1 MESQDA
7 HANEELLLELTSKN
21 TTRSIKDFS
30 PEGIRLESNLEG
42 EAKGVYNATFYAT
55 ITMLLKPD
63 RTIDYEVRQIH
74 TTSDGDT
81 VLVYYKGKS
90 IIESPTHNKFV
101 GETTF
106 QTSSKK
112 LAWLNGMKARHE
124 GEYNPVAGENDFRV
138 YGKRELISQGAA
150 ATSRPAHQRQLP
162 ARVRSG
168 ERGHGVPRVL
178 QGKGAGQ
185 RHRPRAAPRSAP
197 GPGRNWALAGLP
209 TPIATNPSLRRALN
223 ATLVTNPRRPSG
235 SNDA

>member
-1 MESQDA
+1 MTGHPPGGEARFVAKGSHGHEGAPGNTRRSQPPVNPARFTYMSKRNQVVSQMESQHAD
-7 HANEELLLELTSKN
+7 ANEELLLELKSKN

-55 ITMLLKPD
+55 ITMLVKPD

-81 VLVYYKGKS
+81 VLVYYKGSS

-138 YGKRELISQGAA
+138 YGKR
-150 ATSRPAHQRQLP
+150 
-162 ARVRSG
+162 
-168 ERGHGVPRVL
+168 
-178 QGKGAGQ
+178 
-185 RHRPRAAPRSAP
+185 
-197 GPGRNWALAGLP
+197 
-209 TPIATNPSLRRALN
+209 
-223 ATLVTNPRRPSG
+223 
-235 SNDA
+235 

>member
-1 MESQDA
+1 MTGHPPGGEARFVAKGSHGHEGAPGNTRRSEPPVNPARFTYMSKRNQVVSQMESQHAD
-7 HANEELLLELTSKN
+7 ANEELLLELKSKN

-42 EAKGVYNATFYAT
+42 DAKGVYNATFYAT
-55 ITMLLKPD
+55 ITMLVKPD

-81 VLVYYKGKS
+81 VLVYYKGSS

-138 YGKRELISQGAA
+138 YGKR
-150 ATSRPAHQRQLP
+150 
-162 ARVRSG
+162 
-168 ERGHGVPRVL
+168 
-178 QGKGAGQ
+178 
-185 RHRPRAAPRSAP
+185 
-197 GPGRNWALAGLP
+197 
-209 TPIATNPSLRRALN
+209 
-223 ATLVTNPRRPSG
+223 
-235 SNDA
+235 

>member
-1 MESQDA
+1 MTGHPPGGEARFVAKGSHGHEGAPGNTRRSEPPVNPARFTYMSKRNQVVSQMESQHAD
-7 HANEELLLELTSKN
+7 ANEELLLELKSKN

-42 EAKGVYNATFYAT
+42 DAKGVYNATFYAT
-55 ITMLLKPD
+55 ITMLVKPD

-81 VLVYYKGKS
+81 VLVYYKGSS

-124 GEYNPVAGENDFRV
+124 GEYNPVAGENDFQV
-138 YGKRELISQGAA
+138 YGKR
-150 ATSRPAHQRQLP
+150 
-162 ARVRSG
+162 
-168 ERGHGVPRVL
+168 
-178 QGKGAGQ
+178 
-185 RHRPRAAPRSAP
+185 
-197 GPGRNWALAGLP
+197 
-209 TPIATNPSLRRALN
+209 
-223 ATLVTNPRRPSG
+223 
-235 SNDA
+235 

>member
-1 MESQDA
+1 MESQHAD
-7 HANEELLLELTSKN
+7 ANEELLLELKSKN

-55 ITMLLKPD
+55 ITMLVKPD

-112 LAWLNGMKARHE
+112 LAWLNGMKAGTKE
-124 GEYNPVAGENDFRV
+124 STTP
-138 YGKRELISQGAA
+138 S
-150 ATSRPAHQRQLP
+150 
-162 ARVRSG
+162 RVRMTF
-168 ERGHGVPRVL
+168 ECT
-178 QGKGAGQ
+178 GKGSLSLRAMRLAGQ
-185 RHRPRAAPRSAP
+185 R
-197 GPGRNWALAGLP
+197 
-209 TPIATNPSLRRALN
+209 
-223 ATLVTNPRRPSG
+223 
-235 SNDA
+235 

>member
-1 MESQDA
+1 MTGHPPGGEARFVAKGSHGHEGAPGNTRRSQPPVNPARFTYMSKRNQVVSQMESQHAD
-7 HANEELLLELTSKN
+7 ANEELLLELKSKN

-42 EAKGVYNATFYAT
+42 DAKGVYNATFYAT
-55 ITMLLKPD
+55 ITMLVKPD

-81 VLVYYKGKS
+81 VLVYYKGSS

-138 YGKRELISQGAA
+138 YGKR
-150 ATSRPAHQRQLP
+150 
-162 ARVRSG
+162 
-168 ERGHGVPRVL
+168 
-178 QGKGAGQ
+178 
-185 RHRPRAAPRSAP
+185 
-197 GPGRNWALAGLP
+197 
-209 TPIATNPSLRRALN
+209 
-223 ATLVTNPRRPSG
+223 
-235 SNDA
+235 

>member
-1 MESQDA
+1 MTGHPPGGEARFVAKGSHGHEGAPGNTRRSEPPVNPARFTYMSKRNQVVSQMESQHAD
-7 HANEELLLELTSKN
+7 ANEELLLELKSKN

-42 EAKGVYNATFYAT
+42 DAKGVYNATFYAT
-55 ITMLLKPD
+55 ITMLVKPD

-81 VLVYYKGKS
+81 VLVYYKGSS

-106 QTSSKK
+106 QTSSKE

-138 YGKRELISQGAA
+138 YGKR
-150 ATSRPAHQRQLP
+150 
-162 ARVRSG
+162 
-168 ERGHGVPRVL
+168 
-178 QGKGAGQ
+178 
-185 RHRPRAAPRSAP
+185 
-197 GPGRNWALAGLP
+197 
-209 TPIATNPSLRRALN
+209 
-223 ATLVTNPRRPSG
+223 
-235 SNDA
+235 